1 MLSPMTARR
10 CSSLLLVLPLVV
22 LAAGCSGGRAAS
34 GPAPAVG
41 GAGRVEKVVDGD
53 TLDVALA
60 GRTERVRLLGI
71 DTPETVKPDTPVE
84 CYGREA
90 SARLRALLP
99 ERTPVRLVRDA
110 EERDRFGRLLAYVYR
125 QPDGLF
131 VNLDLV
137 RGGYAQVLT
146 LPPNVAHAAEL
157 RAAARD
163 ARRSTRGL
171 WGSCPAAASLP
182 P

>member
-1 MLSPMTARR
+1 MLARR
-10 CSSLLLVLPLVV
+10 CPSLLFVLGPL
-22 LAAGCSGGRAAS
+22 LLLGAGCPGGSAGT

-41 GAGRVEKVVDGD
+41 GSGRVEKVVDGD
-53 TLDVALA
+53 TIDVALA

-71 DTPETVKPDTPVE
+71 DTPESVKPDTPVQ
-84 CYGREA
+84 CFGHEA
-90 SARLRALLP
+90 SARMRALLP
-99 ERTPVRLVRDA
+99 DRTPVRLVRDV
-110 EERDRFGRLLAYVYR
+110 EERDSFGRLLAYVYR

-146 LPPNVAHAAEL
+146 FPPNVAHAAEL
-157 RAAARD
+157 QRAGRE

-171 WGSCPAAASLP
+171 WGACPAAASLP